1 MQEILDQVLDYLKGI
16 WLKRRYIIVATWLI
30 CPIAWLFIASM
41 DDIYESEAKVY
52 ADTQSIL
59 RPLLKGLAVSTNPND
74 QIQLMV
80 RTLLSRPNLEKIS
93 RMTDLDVQADTADEY
108 EQLIDHLRENINV
121 SKEGARDQNIFKI
134 SYADKDPEV
143 ARNVVQA
150 VLRVFIENTLG
161 ENRSDTD
168 SAQKFLDSQI
178 KDYENRLL
186 ASESKLT
193 DFKQKYSDVLPN
205 QYGGYY
211 DKLNIAK
218 EQLKA
223 IELSLS
229 EITSQLSN
237 AKKQLGQVPSSAE
250 ELQNNIKSDSAI
262 STTFDERIAELE
274 SALDSLK
281 IKYTDQHPDVREASR
296 RLDYLNNQRN
306 KEIEQYIEA
315 RSSNSG
321 GQSFSENPVI
331 QSLQIQINQLE
342 GQIASTKVRR
352 DNYKAVVED
361 LENKIHIL
369 PEIEAELTALNRD
382 YGITKENYEKLLAQK
397 EKAKLAKEA
406 DESTS
411 NIEFRVIEQPRIP
424 TKPAG
429 PMRVLLTVGV
439 LILGLGI
446 GVGLSLVFSQL
457 NPVVT
462 SNAQV
467 TKATGIPVFGIVSAA
482 EHLGMQKWHR
492 KKQLI
497 FIISNTILIGVMMV
511 FIVYAIKPDFI
522 LAPIRGLY

>member
-1 MQEILDQVLDYLKGI
+1 MQEVLDQILDYLKGI
-16 WLKRRYIIVATWLI
+16 WLKRRYIIIATWLI
-30 CPIAWLFIASM
+30 CPLAWLYIANM
-41 DDIYESEAKVY
+41 DDVYESEAKVY

-59 RPLLKGLAVSTNPND
+59 RPLLQGLAVSTNPND

-80 RTLLSRPNLEKIS
+80 KTLLSRPNLERIS
-93 RMTDLDVQADTADEY
+93 RLTDLDILANSPEEY
-108 EQLIDHLRENINV
+108 EAIIKNLKDNIEIR
-121 SKEGARDQNIFKI
+121 KEGGIGQNIYQI
-134 SYADKDPEV
+134 SYIHNNPEI
-143 ARNVVQA
+143 ARNVVQQ
-150 VLRVFIENTLG
+150 VLTVFIENTLG
-161 ENRSDTD
+161 ENRSDAD
-168 SAQKFLDSQI
+168 SAKKFLDTQI

-186 ASESKLT
+186 AAESKLT

-211 DKLNIAK
+211 NKLSIAK

-229 EITSQLSN
+229 ETLSQLENSR
-237 AKKQLGQVPSSAE
+237 KQLGGVSSSAE
-250 ELQNNIKSDSAI
+250 DFQSNIKGDNAI
-262 STTFDERIAELE
+262 STTYDERIAELE

-281 IKYTDQHPDVREASR
+281 IKYTDSHPDVREATR

-306 KEIEQYIEA
+306 KEIEEYVQA
-315 RSSNSG
+315 RATGNS
-321 GQSFSENPVI
+321 QTVSENPVI

-342 GQIASTKVRR
+342 GQVASTRVRR
-352 DNYKAVVED
+352 DNYKKEVED

-429 PMRVLLTVGV
+429 PMRLLLTFAVLIFGLGVGV
-439 LILGLGI
+439 AISLL
-446 GVGLSLVFSQL
+446 LSQI

-462 SNAQV
+462 SGTQV
-467 TKATGIPVFGIVSAA
+467 SKATGIPVFGVVSAA
-482 EHLGMQKWHR
+482 ENLGMQKWHR
-492 KKQLI
+492 KKQFI
-497 FIISNTILIGVMMV
+497 FIISNTLLLGVMMLFV
-511 FIVYAIKPDFI
+511 VYSLKPEFIM
-522 LAPIRGLY
+522 APIRGLF